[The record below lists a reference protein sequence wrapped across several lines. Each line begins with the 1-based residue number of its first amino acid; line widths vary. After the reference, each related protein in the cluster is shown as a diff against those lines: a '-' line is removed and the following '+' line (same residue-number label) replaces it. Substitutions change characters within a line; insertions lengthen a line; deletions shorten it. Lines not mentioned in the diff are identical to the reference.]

1 MKSTDTK
8 WFLSH
13 PDWSWIE
20 GWFETKKEATDEKM
34 RLQGEHI
41 TVYANDPIQVE
52 KF

>member
-8 WFLSH
+8 WCLSH
-13 PDWSWIE
+13 PDWDWVE
-20 GWFETKKEATDEKM
+20 MFETKEEAKAEKY